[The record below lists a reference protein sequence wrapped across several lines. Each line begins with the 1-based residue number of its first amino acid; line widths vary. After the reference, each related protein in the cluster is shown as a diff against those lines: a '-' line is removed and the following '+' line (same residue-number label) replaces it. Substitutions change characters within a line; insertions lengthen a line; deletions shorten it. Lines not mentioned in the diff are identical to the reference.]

1 MFPFGLKQV
10 QKLKSFS
17 PETRVSKGFQ
27 LFNWLSYWLSG
38 NVGITF
44 KLSLIIWQQCLRK
57 TLEHEVTLK
66 QNPNRKSLCYILW
79 QRKIGLAKVDLITQ
93 NRKKKTQ
100 NELNIVLFWKL
111 SDALE
116 IITIKCRWINTQ
128 WKNYKK
134 DLGGIQFKPLERYS
148 ISRGPL
154 HLRYQTLWRCC
165 VHLKSSC
172 LLIN

>member
-79 QRKIGLAKVDLITQ
+79 QRKIGLAKLDLITQ
-93 NRKKKTQ
+93 NRKKNSKWT
-100 NELNIVLFWKL
+100 
-111 SDALE
+111 
-116 IITIKCRWINTQ
+116 
-128 WKNYKK
+128 
-134 DLGGIQFKPLERYS
+134 
-148 ISRGPL
+148 
-154 HLRYQTLWRCC
+154 
-165 VHLKSSC
+165 
-172 LLIN
+172 